1 MKYLFLLIFFSNN
14 LASSQIIVDGKTDNS
29 AKIDSALTLIKEC
42 DPKVY
47 THIESVCS
55 RISIWEE
62 AYSFSKDS
70 HIFISANDFKL
81 NSINNIACA
90 IVHESMHT
98 YFEKCRESGL
108 CKTPESNVLEEKYC
122 YSYEYNFFMKL
133 PNREYWLE
141 THILKSISMYSE

>member
-14 LASSQIIVDGKTDNS
+14 LASSQIIVDKTVNS
-29 AKIDSALTLIKEC
+29 AKVDSALALIKER

-47 THIESVCS
+47 AHIESVCS

-62 AYSFSKDS
+62 VYSFSDDTR
-70 HIFISANDFKL
+70 IFISLNDFKL

-98 YFEKCRESGL
+98 YFEKCRKSSL
-108 CKTPESNVLEEKYC
+108 CKVPESNILEEKYC